1 MNPISN
7 NNSSAIM
14 SSPMME
20 HIKERFQA
28 ADVDESGALS
38 KAEVTNALSAKGL
51 DTSRVEKMFERMDAN
66 GDGEISLQEHS
77 DMLKAMEERMNKLIS
92 KGTSGSGSFDTL
104 ISLLEALTSTS
115 EDDDEKDRLQKML
128 DKLQSEGLSES
139 NLSEAVSILN
149 SIIPP
154 VNIKV

>member
-1 MNPISN
+1 
-7 NNSSAIM
+7 
-14 SSPMME
+14 
-20 HIKERFQA
+20 
-28 ADVDESGALS
+28 
-38 KAEVTNALSAKGL
+38 
-51 DTSRVEKMFERMDAN
+51 
-66 GDGEISLQEHS
+66 
-77 DMLKAMEERMNKLIS
+77 MLKAMEERMNKLIS